1 MKTFV
6 KNTKA
11 LNTGLIAAS
20 LQSEN
25 MLRAAEIMLEK
36 LHSIQGPEDMTLDDY
51 EQLYALTDLMKV
63 YAKYQRDEISH
74 TEMLIEFRE
83 E

>member
-1 MKTFV
+1 MIGTI
-6 KNTKA
+6 KNVTE
-11 LNTGLIAAS
+11 LDNVLIAAS

-25 MLRAAEIMLEK
+25 LLRAAELMLEK
-36 LHSIQGPEDMTLDDY
+36 LHSIQQPEDLTLSDY

-74 TEMLIEFRE
+74 TESLIEFKE